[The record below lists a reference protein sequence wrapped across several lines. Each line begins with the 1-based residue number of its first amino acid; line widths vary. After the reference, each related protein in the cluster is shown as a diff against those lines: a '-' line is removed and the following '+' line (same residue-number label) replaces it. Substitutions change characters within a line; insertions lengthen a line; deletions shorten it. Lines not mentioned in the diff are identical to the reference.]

1 VEIKSPSLKMLAE
14 VDKGIGWITFNNP
27 RLHNAMSMEMWQAL
41 ADILKQLA
49 EDDSLRVVILK
60 GAGSK
65 AFVSGADISEFGEK
79 RSSQEQ
85 RDAYEAAFN
94 EAQKALASF
103 KTPTIA
109 MIQGF
114 CVGGGLA
121 LALSCDVRV
130 ATEDS
135 RFAIPAAK
143 LGLGYS
149 YDSIK
154 TLTSIVGPSFAKD
167 ILFSARFLESEEA
180 RSIGLINQVV
190 TREHLLGNVQEYAS
204 AVANNAP
211 LTIGSVKTAV
221 NEIVKDPGQMSPEYI
236 EKLVNDCFLSED
248 YKEGRTAFMEKRK
261 PAFKGS

>member
-1 VEIKSPSLKMLAE
+1 M
-14 VDKGIGWITFNNP
+14 
-27 RLHNAMSMEMWQAL
+27 
-41 ADILKQLA
+41 
-49 EDDSLRVVILK
+49 
-60 GAGSK
+60 
-65 AFVSGADISEFGEK
+65 
-79 RSSQEQ
+79 
-85 RDAYEAAFN
+85 
-94 EAQKALASF
+94 ASF

-154 TLTSIVGPSFAKD
+154 TLTSIVGPSVAKD

-180 RSIGLINQVV
+180 QSIGLINQVV

-221 NEIVKDPGQMSPEYI
+221 NEIVKD
-236 EKLVNDCFLSED
+236 
-248 YKEGRTAFMEKRK
+248 T
-261 PAFKGS
+261 

>member
-1 VEIKSPSLKMLAE
+1 MCI
-14 VDKGIGWITFNNP
+14 
-27 RLHNAMSMEMWQAL
+27 R
-41 ADILKQLA
+41 
-49 EDDSLRVVILK
+49 DS
-60 GAGSK
+60 
-65 AFVSGADISEFGEK
+65 
-79 RSSQEQ
+79 
-85 RDAYEAAFN
+85 DAYEAAFN

-180 RSIGLINQVV
+180 QSIGLINQVV
-190 TREHLLGNVQEYAS
+190 TRERLLGNVQEYAS
-204 AVANNAP
+204 AIANNAP